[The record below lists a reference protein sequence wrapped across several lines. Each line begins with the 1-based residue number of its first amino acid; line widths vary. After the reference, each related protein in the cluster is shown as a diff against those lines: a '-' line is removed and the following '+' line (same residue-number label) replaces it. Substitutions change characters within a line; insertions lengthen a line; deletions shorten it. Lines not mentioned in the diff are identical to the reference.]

1 MKKSLSILLALLMIL
16 SSLPVMAFTASA
28 EEADPNVLADYT
40 YENWQQRRWDS
51 SLGQGAEGLGD
62 GNRIRMGANCQVAFT
77 TVTLEPNKDYLFDFN
92 WKSET
97 NENGGGI
104 YPNLVRVY
112 AESEYG
118 SNAALMAK
126 APAAALETYA
136 GSGSWHHDNGHF
148 YPAGK
153 NGMLFDIGANLET
166 LTRNDMHVRKEATAG
181 TWQHLSAKFSTTSE
195 TNYAIMISFEINST
209 GDQGNNALQ
218 TSDFRLITT
227 EESEKVAI
235 EDKLASDWFIPANA
249 KIFND
254 ASFTQDGITSEYRL
268 VNPVWQKFSTTV
280 TLEPNTAYAL
290 SFDHYAKSYAP
301 ENHRMSRVE
310 VLSNEN
316 GTVLDKNNWNGES
329 YKYPSGKL
337 ADAFFED
344 PADTWNHAKVVFNTD
359 ATGKCNIIIH
369 GSGSNFVANMQNIYF
384 ANFKIESVV
393 AKKPG
398 NLLNNATHA
407 NGDVTWTTTTDVD
420 NRIGDIG
427 QWGSAYQDN
436 PDYSANGGYSWAFG
450 FGDGRVGGNTDA
462 PTDPTA
468 TPWPLYNYGEYKDV
482 YAYVYIKAN
491 GLKSGATYDFSYIYR
506 LGMTFFLD
514 SIKSGDNTATVVSTS
529 KEDMPQAKG
538 EKTTALFTV
547 PADGDYVITLKANR
561 AYPTAYN
568 NWSAT
573 YLCDLELYERGAL
586 YTVAATSEGN
596 GSVKAS
602 ASGLLEEGTTV
613 TLTAKA
619 DLFER
624 FLGWYNGDELVSK
637 DQVYVATIAGDTNLV
652 GKFTTYGENL
662 MANYDT
668 SKFVTRYWGSIQVG
682 ESHNGGYGIRAYNSP
697 HQQVVTK
704 VTLEAGKEY
713 TLSFDWRSLENISNK
728 EFIVGIKV
736 QKILSP
742 ELDILGD
749 KDATW
754 VDGVGYK
761 GQLGPDLE
769 TGGNYSTQ
777 EIANTCTW
785 QNLTTKFT
793 TTEAGEYAII
803 LQLGHNRFDISPEAL
818 ETLAEINRVNGT
830 SLDASAN
837 NAQSVDFSDFV
848 LKSEPVIEYTG
859 TKYEWHGERWA
870 KVSDSEDTKDGG
882 YAYLVKSAMSQSIST
897 TLEGLKPGTNY
908 KFSFNWKAVENANGL
923 AYVQAANIF
932 SVNSGSNVHPT
943 IDGQPDWDAPC
954 NYEHYGEGAGLD
966 YRPSYIPNEGYE
978 NVRTSFDNP
987 NGNADADDAVLTNWN
1002 TTSGTF
1008 KTTDDADYYFFIVF
1022 DLKGSN
1028 GEQSVIISDL
1038 VIEEVVEGAAPA
1050 GDDMIDHPGVSI
1062 RKASE
1067 SFYGQ
1072 ALRFKF
1078 TIDGNV
1084 IANAQA
1090 DGYELVE
1097 YGTVVALTDSLAG
1110 HAADPILDA
1119 TSYAVKTGVAYNKD
1133 NGTNIQYAVDGDGNV
1148 TYTAA
1153 LYNIPTNQYGEDI
1166 AVRPYAIFRNAEGA
1180 TYVRYGTTRT
1190 ASVFAVVKAVL
1201 AGSNADDKDYVNNT
1215 MLVGDVK
1222 TAYETWATQF
1232 LNQDENKGE
1241 WDQQ

>member
-1 MKKSLSILLALLMIL
+1 MKKSLSVLLAVLMVL
-16 SSLPVMAFTASA
+16 CSFPVMAFTASA
-28 EEADPNVLADYT
+28 EADPNVLADYT
-40 YENWQQRRWDS
+40 YENWQQRRW
-51 SLGQGAEGLGD
+51 GQPQQGAEGLGD
-62 GNRIRMGANCQVAFT
+62 GNRIRMGANCQVSYT
-77 TVTLEPNKDYLFDFN
+77 TVTLEPNKVYLFDFN
-92 WKSET
+92 WKAET
-97 NENGGGI
+97 NENKGGI
-104 YPNLVRVY
+104 FPTFVYVYP
-112 AESEYG
+112 ESAYG
-118 SNAALMAK
+118 SKEALL
-126 APAAALETYA
+126 APAPSTALSDYV
-136 GSGSWHHDNGHF
+136 GSGSWHHDNGEF

-153 NGMLFDIGANLET
+153 NGTLFSTGTDLENLT
-166 LTRNDMHVRKEATAG
+166 NSDVHVRKEATAG
-181 TWQHLSAKFSTTSE
+181 TWQHLSTQFTTTEE
-195 TNYAIMISFEINST
+195 TNYAIFIRYEINST
-209 GDQGNNALQ
+209 GDQGGNALQ
-218 TSDFRLITT
+218 TSDFRLITADD
-227 EESEKVAI
+227 SQSVAI
-235 EDKLASDWFIPANA
+235 EDKIAGDWFIPANA
-249 KIFND
+249 KIYND
-254 ASFTQDGITSEYRL
+254 YSLTQDGITSNYRL
-268 VNPVWQKFSTTV
+268 LNPVWQKFSTTV
-280 TLEPNTAYAL
+280 SLEPNTAYAL
-290 SFDHYAKSYAP
+290 TFDYYCQAHATDTPHVSK
-301 ENHRMSRVE
+301 VE

-316 GTVLDKNNWNGES
+316 GTVLDKNNWNGET
-329 YKYPSGKL
+329 YKYPAGKL
-337 ADAFFED
+337 GEGSYGATA
-344 PADTWNHAKVVFNTD
+344 ANTWNHAKVTFTTD
-359 ATGKCNIIIH
+359 STGKCNIIIH
-369 GSGSNFVANMQNIYF
+369 GSGSNFVGGQQNIYF
-384 ANFKIESVV
+384 ANFKIEDFV

-436 PDYSANGGYSWAFG
+436 PDYSANGGYAWTFG
-450 FGDGRVGGNTDA
+450 FGDGKVGGDNSYTEA
-462 PTDPTA
+462 K
-468 TPWPLYNYGEYKDV
+468 YKET

-491 GLKSGATYDFSYIYR
+491 GLKAGATYDFSYIYR
-506 LGMTFFLD
+506 SGFIFFFD
-514 SIKSGDNTATVVSTS
+514 SIKSGNNTATVLASS

-538 EKTTALFTV
+538 EKATVLFTV
-547 PADGDYVITLKANR
+547 PADGDYVIALKANR

-568 NWSAT
+568 SWSAT

-624 FLGWYNGDELVSK
+624 FLGWYNGDTLLSKELTYDFTV
-637 DQVYVATIAGDTNLV
+637 AGDTAIV

-870 KVSDSEDTKDGG
+870 RVSDSTDTRDGG
-882 YAYLVKSAMSQSIST
+882 YAYYVKDAMSQNIST
-897 TLEGLKPGTNY
+897 VLEGLKPGTNY
-908 KFSFNWKAVENANGL
+908 KFSFNWKAVENVKGL
-923 AYVQAANIF
+923 AYVQAAQVF
-932 SVNSGSNVHPT
+932 SVNSGSNAHPT
-943 IDGQPDWDAPC
+943 IDGQPDWDAAC
-954 NYEHYGEGAGLD
+954 NYEHYGEGAGID
-966 YRPSYIPNEGYE
+966 YRPSYIPNEGYSNLVTE
-978 NVRTSFDNP
+978 YNNP
-987 NGNADADDAVLTNWN
+987 NGSKEIDDQVLTNWN
-1002 TTSGTF
+1002 TCSGAF

-1022 DLKGSN
+1022 GLKGSN
-1028 GEQSVIISDL
+1028 GSQSAIISDL

-1050 GDDMIDHPGVSI
+1050 GDAMISHPGVSI

-1078 TIDGNV
+1078 TVDGNV

-1201 AGSNADDKDYVNNT
+1201 AGSNADDKAYVNNT